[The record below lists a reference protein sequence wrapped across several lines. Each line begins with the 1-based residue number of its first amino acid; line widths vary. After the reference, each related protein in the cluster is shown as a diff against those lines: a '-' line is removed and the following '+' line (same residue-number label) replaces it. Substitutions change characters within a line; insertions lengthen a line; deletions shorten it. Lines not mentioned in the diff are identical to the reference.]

1 MEQVG
6 VLADRAETGAHR
18 EVAFEQWRRVAA
30 DPRARSRPFGLHA
43 PGDLLEY
50 WAFRVDWVTPGNT
63 TLSLV
68 VTNAALAPDALRQLG
83 RQVHSSLAR
92 AIQPFHTAYDG
103 DVLFAAS
110 TGAVRDSALD
120 PIALGVLASELAWD
134 AALRAVGAEPAGG
147 PQG

>member
-1 MEQVG
+1 VVQG
-6 VLADRAETGAHR
+6 GLDRASGAR
-18 EVAFEQWRRVAA
+18 RGYAEQLAA
-30 DPRARSRPFGLHA
+30 LRAAGA
-43 PGDLLEY
+43 PHTP
-50 WAFRVDWVTPGNT
+50 APGNT

-110 TGAVRDSALD
+110 TGALRDRSLD
-120 PIALGVLASELAWD
+120 PIMLGVLAGELAWD
-134 AALRAVGAEPAGG
+134 AVLRAVGVEPAEA